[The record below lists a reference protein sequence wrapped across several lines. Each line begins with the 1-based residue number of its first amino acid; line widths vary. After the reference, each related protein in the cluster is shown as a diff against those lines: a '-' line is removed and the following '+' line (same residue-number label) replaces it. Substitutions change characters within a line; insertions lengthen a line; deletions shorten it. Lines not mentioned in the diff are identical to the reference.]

1 MRIYAVFLAEL
12 RKYFLEIKNY
22 YPDHIGNLVTTYI
35 FFMGFFFIV
44 KSGNDYTGAAGQM
57 GQSIIGFFIWFF
69 STSVV
74 FESSV
79 TISEEK
85 RVGTLEQILLKPAG
99 FVNIM
104 LARSVCWAIVS
115 FVEVSFLLIFI
126 AITTGVSVPFRGP
139 VVPVMLLTMVGLYG
153 FGFIMSGLTILY
165 TKTASFS
172 SILNYFFLFFTG
184 AMVKV
189 EVLPPVLRSISK
201 SLPLTQGI
209 SLAKD
214 IAATDLSW
222 AAFLSDDRLMW
233 LILNS
238 AFYFAAGLMFFR
250 MVYAHAKRKGVLK
263 QY

>member
-1 MRIYAVFLAEL
+1 MRIHAVFLAEL

-44 KSGNDYTGAAGQM
+44 KSGSDYTGAAGQM

-126 AITTGVSVPFRGP
+126 AMTTGVSVPFKGP
-139 VVPVMLLTMVGLYG
+139 VIPVMLLTMVGLYG

-214 IAATDLSW
+214 IVATDLSW
-222 AAFLSDDRLMW
+222 AMFLSD
-233 LILNS
+233 
-238 AFYFAAGLMFFR
+238 G
-250 MVYAHAKRKGVLK
+250 
-263 QY
+263 

>member
-1 MRIYAVFLAEL
+1 MRTYAVFLAEL

-22 YPDHIGNLVTTYI
+22 YPDHIGNLITTYI

-44 KSGNDYTGAAGQM
+44 KSGSSYTGITGQI

-85 RVGTLEQILLKPAG
+85 RVGTLEQLLLKPAG

-115 FVEVSFLLIFI
+115 FVEISILLIFI
-126 AITTGVSVPFRGP
+126 SLTTRVSIPFRIEAI
-139 VVPVMLLTMVGLYG
+139 PVMLLTMIGLYG

-184 AMVKV
+184 AMVNL
-189 EVLPPVLRSISK
+189 EALPSVLRTISK

-214 IAATDLSW
+214 IAATDPSW
-222 AAFLSDDRLMW
+222 TAFLSDNRLLW
-233 LILNS
+233 LTINS
-238 AFYFAAGLMFFR
+238 VFYFAAGLTFFR
-250 MVYAHAKRKGVLK
+250 IVYAHAKRKGVLK